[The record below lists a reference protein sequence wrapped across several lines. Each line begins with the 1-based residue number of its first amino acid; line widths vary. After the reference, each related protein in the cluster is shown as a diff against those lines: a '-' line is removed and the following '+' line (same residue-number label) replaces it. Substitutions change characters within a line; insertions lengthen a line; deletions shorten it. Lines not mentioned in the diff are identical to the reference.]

1 MVKTLKVPLL
11 LLLSGAVLIVLG
23 SLIKIMHAPSGNGI
37 LIVGM
42 ILEVIGL
49 FKLVVAYAKSYN
61 SKK

>member
-1 MVKTLKVPLL
+1 MIKTLKVPLIL
-11 LLLSGAVLIVLG
+11 LLAGAVLIVLG
-23 SLIKIMHAPSGNGI
+23 SLIKIMHGPSGNGI

-42 ILEVIGL
+42 ILEVIDL